1 MVRLEKEH
9 IQFIENYLENS
20 DILYADIRL
29 EMTDHVASE
38 IEQLMESNNL
48 KFYETFKSY
57 MVSNKVTL
65 LDNNQQF
72 IRAADKTILKTL
84 AVQLYKIQTLLIFCT
99 VLLISFKW
107 LTTIEVEN
115 LRGYMT
121 LFPIISIVPFL
132 IVYAYFLIIFK
143 TPRFSGI
150 ERLGYFYIMSFQ
162 VFNFLCLIMGLYI
175 QNKGNFYIVAIFMA
189 IILTMSLLIIKIT
202 LKIVNQYRT
211 DYTFMT
217 SY

>member
-84 AVQLYKIQTLLIFCT
+84 AVQLYKIQTL
-99 VLLISFKW
+99 
-107 LTTIEVEN
+107 
-115 LRGYMT
+115 
-121 LFPIISIVPFL
+121 
-132 IVYAYFLIIFK
+132 
-143 TPRFSGI
+143 
-150 ERLGYFYIMSFQ
+150 
-162 VFNFLCLIMGLYI
+162 
-175 QNKGNFYIVAIFMA
+175 
-189 IILTMSLLIIKIT
+189 
-202 LKIVNQYRT
+202 
-211 DYTFMT
+211 
-217 SY
+217 